1 VWVRYLMPLLIV
13 VRPAI
18 TSYRNCVGTTTDA
31 IYYWRGATHAPLI
44 HLSSSI
50 YYKKIDFK
58 QKGGQREDE
67 RMIFSISLIIVVLS
81 NISIYIWIENFYFYC
96 EDLKLFFFFF
106 LFFFKCKKLVCLI
119 LNMIFYYLNYFQKK
133 CQY

>member
-1 VWVRYLMPLLIV
+1 MPLLIV

-58 QKGGQREDE
+58 QKGVSDVTSETHFCLKSIFLSKRGGQREDE
-67 RMIFSISLIIVVLS
+67 RMIFSISL
-81 NISIYIWIENFYFYC
+81 
-96 EDLKLFFFFF
+96 
-106 LFFFKCKKLVCLI
+106 KKVA
-119 LNMIFYYLNYFQKK
+119 
-133 CQY
+133 